1 MDTDTLEAKEP
12 YADLDLF
19 FTINYEEFFLSV
31 PERHSNTCEWVLDN
45 KVFQDWL
52 SGTGH
57 KVLWLHG
64 YPGMGKSVIAR
75 YLVEALKEGNQP
87 SVSPVSSMLAFF
99 FCSYRDKQAA
109 KMGNLVSSLIHQ
121 LVSIYPGLGKAIS
134 RGPRTVNKSVP
145 NDMKYLWKV
154 LQEVIDAIQKKTL
167 YIVIDALDELEAAS
181 WATFLDQFLRVL
193 DESSSKIRVVI
204 TSRNESEIEKVLSS
218 RSASLDLRNG
228 SKNESDISTYLFDK
242 VYDYGREN
250 SFGEEMC
257 KSIHSELVTKS
268 DGMFLWAHLAWEYFI
283 DGVGLWTAKL
293 LQEKLENLQHL
304 PPGIDT
310 LHHRI
315 LSKVNIKMIQEMR
328 QCFAWILVAAR
339 PLTIEEMSIA
349 LALHERPS
357 WSDEMEIR
365 LNLRNFFKT
374 LCPHLIKVD
383 DKGLISFVHQSFAK
397 FLQETDVK
405 ADINRP
411 IPNNF
416 YIDYDKARYDSGL
429 DCLAY
434 LALNDFKI
442 EKKIWVRTFYW
453 MPKSINPPLFDK
465 YKFLDYSLLWPIHL
479 KDLDDDDA
487 AWDCYAA
494 TLKGNDHCMIWAPF
508 DPISFFLLSN
518 GLMGLLKRSV
528 QHGFRINTLNSD
540 GEHIIHV
547 ATKDFDTNWLQTVNF
562 LLDLGADI
570 NGKDTF
576 GQTLL
581 HRLIRTEEVEN
592 IKKWIM
598 RPGVDVNSQD
608 RRDQTPLHA
617 AARTQKSTTEIIDII
632 MTKQDVDVNIP
643 DCHGRTPLCLATHW
657 GRKEATM
664 RLLQVPGIE
673 MNTQNS
679 KGESP
684 LLNTII
690 QGWAYVALLLL
701 DNIDNIDD
709 FHDNVGRNVFHWA
722 AFLNMPEVF
731 RNAILKQEKALG
743 AADSRGWTPLHTAAD
758 EGDVTIV
765 QLLLDQQVSA
775 TSANN
780 FGETALHLA
789 ASRGHLGVVKL
800 LISYMPSFAVNA
812 KDFNGW
818 TILHRA
824 LASGRDNMI
833 RFLLK
838 ENVDMT
844 RRDKDGRLAI
854 SFAAAFA
861 PTDILCEFLKLSPN
875 DIQAVD
881 CFGYSLLHM
890 AAFYSNGPNVMFLKS
905 ILQERENKWGKHPL
919 DYSPTVEFSMFLRSQ
934 GFTHSK
940 TYLDQQNKLSAEY
953 KEYKR
958 WGYPNLKTQ
967 SVVENSL
974 IVRPQSF
981 DQHGHVPNS

>member
-1 MDTDTLEAKEP
+1 MDTDAREENERERYTYLNR
-12 YADLDLF
+12 F
-19 FTINYEEFFLSV
+19 FTINYEDIIQSI
-31 PERHSNTCEWVLDN
+31 PKRHPNTCEWLLDN

-57 KVLWLHG
+57 HVMWLHG

-75 YLVEALKEGNQP
+75 YLVEALEERNQP
-87 SVSPVSSMLAFF
+87 SLSPVPSMLAFF

-109 KMGNLVSSLIHQ
+109 KMENLISSLIHQ
-121 LVSIYPGLGKAIS
+121 LVSFDPGLGDAIS
-134 RGPRTVNKSVP
+134 RRFPIVDRSVTE
-145 NDMKYLWKV
+145 NIKNLWKV
-154 LQEVIDAIQKKTL
+154 LQDVINAIQKKTL

-181 WATFLDQFLRVL
+181 WATFLDQFLNIL
-193 DESSSKIRVVI
+193 DQSTSKVRVVI
-204 TSRNESEIEKVLSS
+204 TSRNESAIEKVLSS

-228 SKNESDISTYLFDK
+228 SKNVSDISTYLFDK
-242 VYDYGREN
+242 VYNYGREN

-257 KSIHSELVTKS
+257 ESIHSELFTRS

-283 DGVGLWTAKL
+283 DGVALWTTKL
-293 LQEKLENLQHL
+293 LRQRLENLQHL

-310 LHHRI
+310 LYYRI
-315 LSKVNIKMIQEMR
+315 LSKVNIKMTEEVR

-339 PLTIEEMSIA
+339 PLSIEEMSIA
-349 LALHERPS
+349 LALRERPS
-357 WSDEMEIR
+357 CLADIDIR
-365 LNLRNFFKT
+365 LNLRNFFKVV
-374 LCPHLIKVD
+374 CPHLIKVD
-383 DKGLISFVHQSFAK
+383 DKGLVSFVHQSFAE
-397 FLQETDVK
+397 FLRETNVK
-405 ADINRP
+405 VDIERRVS
-411 IPNNF
+411 NNF
-416 YIDYDKARYDSGL
+416 RIDYDKARYSSGL
-429 DCLAY
+429 DCLLY
-434 LALNDFKI
+434 LALDDFNA
-442 EKKIWVRTFYW
+442 EPEIWVEKHFTQR
-453 MPKSINPPLFDK
+453 INTSLFNK
-465 YKFLDYSLLWPIHL
+465 YKFLNYSLLWPIHL
-479 KDLDDDDA
+479 QTLDDDDA
-487 AWDCYAA
+487 AWDHYAA
-494 TLKGNDHCMIWAPF
+494 TLEGNDRHMRWAPF
-508 DPISFFLLSN
+508 NPPWFFLWSE
-518 GLMGLLKRSV
+518 GLKGLLKRSV
-528 QHGFRINTLNSD
+528 RHGLNINALSSD
-540 GEHIIHV
+540 GKHIIH
-547 ATKDFDTNWLQTVNF
+547 AAIRRFGTNWLQDVSF

-570 NGKDTF
+570 NGKDDI

-581 HRLIRTEEVEN
+581 HRLIRTEEVEG

-598 RPGVDVNSQD
+598 RPGVNVNSQD
-608 RRDQTPLHA
+608 GLGQTALHA
-617 AARTQKSTTEIIDII
+617 AARTQQSTAEIIDII

-657 GRKEATM
+657 GRKQATM
-664 RLLQVPGIE
+664 SLLEAPGIDI
-673 MNTQNS
+673 NTTNS
-679 KGESP
+679 QGESP

-690 QGWAYVALLLL
+690 QGWTDVALLLL
-701 DNIDNIDD
+701 DKIDNIDD

-731 RNAILKQEKALG
+731 RNAILKQEKALE

-758 EGDVTIV
+758 EGDVTVV

-800 LISYMPSFAVNA
+800 LISYMPSFAVNT

-818 TILHRA
+818 TLLHRA
-824 LASGRDNMI
+824 LASGRDDMI

-838 ENVDMT
+838 ENVDVT

-861 PTDILCEFLKLSPN
+861 PTDILCEFLKLTPN
-875 DIQAVD
+875 DIQSID

-890 AAFYSNGPNVMFLKS
+890 AAFYSNGPNIIFLKS
-905 ILQERENKWGKHPL
+905 ILQERENKWGKHPI
-919 DYSPTVEFSMFLRSQ
+919 DYSPTVEFSRFLKSH

-940 TYLDQQNKLSAEY
+940 TYLDQQNKLSAENE
-953 KEYKR
+953 EYR
-958 WGYPNLKTQ
+958 RRRYQDLGTQ

-981 DQHGHVPNS
+981 DEHGLVPNS